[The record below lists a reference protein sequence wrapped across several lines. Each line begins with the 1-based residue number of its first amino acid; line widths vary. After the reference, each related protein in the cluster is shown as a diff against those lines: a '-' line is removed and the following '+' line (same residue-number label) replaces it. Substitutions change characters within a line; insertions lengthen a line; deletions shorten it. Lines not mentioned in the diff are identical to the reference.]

1 MTTGFV
7 RAELAR
13 QFGAGGYVGRAS
25 GRGFDAR
32 KTPGYAPYDQLS
44 FEVPVL
50 TAGDVNARVWM
61 RIREVEQS
69 LALID
74 QILQRLPDGPIAA
87 EVDLP
92 AAE

>member
-1 MTTGFV
+1 MAPAVTW
-7 RAELAR
+7 
-13 QFGAGGYVGRAS
+13 GAPVGR
-25 GRGFDAR
+25 RFDAR

-50 TAGDVNARVWM
+50 TAGDVNARVWV

-74 QILQRLPDGPIAA
+74 QILQRLPDGPDRGREAILAA
-87 EVDLP
+87 V
-92 AAE
+92 